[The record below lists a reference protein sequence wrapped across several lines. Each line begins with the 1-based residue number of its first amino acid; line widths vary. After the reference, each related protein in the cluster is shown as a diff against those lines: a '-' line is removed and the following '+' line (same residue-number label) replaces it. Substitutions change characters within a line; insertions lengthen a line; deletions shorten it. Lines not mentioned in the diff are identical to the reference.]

1 MQCATPPS
9 LSWFQ
14 TLPTAPFHVWG
25 IYVPIL
31 ERTGSIPLFYIGSGT
46 RANGDVRARL
56 LEYDRGYHL
65 SNNLEEALRNG
76 YTIVSNHL
84 LVQCPIPAAADVP
97 RVRVTFVAMEA
108 MFSFMFWTMLRSRTK
123 DYGCGQL
130 CPWDRLGFEWHGLNA
145 HNPLTEAVDGDFN
158 LSAEALEA
166 IAAEIAEKNRLYQVD
181 YRLAERAR
189 SPERVSEKKIIATKP
204 REKPATTQ

>member
-1 MQCATPPS
+1 VVLAAWAAIEAPGWINPLFKQVVPDLATLSGLMAIASLAFSPGLLEVVQYATPPS
-9 LSWFQ
+9 PSWFQ
-14 TLPTAPFHVWG
+14 TLPTAPFDVWG

-108 MFSFMFWTMLRSRTK
+108 MFSFMFWTSVPAPKTS
-123 DYGCGQL
+123 
-130 CPWDRLGFEWHGLNA
+130 
-145 HNPLTEAVDGDFN
+145 AVDNSTPGTD
-158 LSAEALEA
+158 LDSSGMA
-166 IAAEIAEKNRLYQVD
+166 
-181 YRLAERAR
+181 
-189 SPERVSEKKIIATKP
+189 
-204 REKPATTQ
+204 

>member
-14 TLPTAPFHVWG
+14 TLPIAPFHVWG

-65 SNNLEEALRNG
+65 SNNLEEALRSG

-97 RVRVTFVAMEA
+97 MVRYLCRYGGNVLFYVLDNAFPHQSLRLWTTLPLGQTWIRVA
-108 MFSFMFWTMLRSRTK
+108 W
-123 DYGCGQL
+123 
-130 CPWDRLGFEWHGLNA
+130 
-145 HNPLTEAVDGDFN
+145 
-158 LSAEALEA
+158 LE
-166 IAAEIAEKNRLYQVD
+166 YSQ
-181 YRLAERAR
+181 
-189 SPERVSEKKIIATKP
+189 SPH
-204 REKPATTQ
+204 